1 MQKITLASDSV
12 YIDQSQIEGAGRGV
26 FAKQDIDAGEM
37 IEVSPMLVLDSWLVT
52 WGLRLTPL
60 RNYFYQWGKNRRVSA
75 LALGFG
81 SLYNHNFDPNAVY
94 EKDIEQRTITFTARE
109 DIAEGEEIT
118 INYNGHPEDMRV
130 LWDESITQPNDAE
143 NPE

>member
-1 MQKITLASDSV
+1 MQKITLDSDSV
-12 YIDQSQIEGAGRGV
+12 YIDKSQIEGAGRGV
-26 FAKQDIDAGEM
+26 FAKRDIDAGEM

-60 RNYFYQWGKNRRVSA
+60 RNYFYQWGENRQVSA

-94 EKDIEQRTITFTARE
+94 EKDIEQRIITFTARE
-109 DIAEGEEIT
+109 DIAEDEEIT

-130 LWDESITQPNDAE
+130 LWDESITQPNNAE
-143 NPE
+143 KP